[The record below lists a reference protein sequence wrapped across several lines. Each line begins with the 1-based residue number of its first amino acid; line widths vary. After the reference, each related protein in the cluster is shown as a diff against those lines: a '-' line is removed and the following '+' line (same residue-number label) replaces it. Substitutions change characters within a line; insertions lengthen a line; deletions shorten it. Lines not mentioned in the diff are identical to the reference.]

1 MARDDKKISGKGIH
15 VNKKNAREEAALQIL
30 RVLYEGFPHI
40 YEEIARI
47 KAERALEWMIPVWK
61 HFDILI
67 FITDYNLSNI

>member
-47 KAERALEWMIPVWK
+47 KAERALE
-61 HFDILI
+61 
-67 FITDYNLSNI
+67 